1 MSVGKK
7 TPRLQNAVGTANE
20 VNHNMIQGEQS
31 TNIESFR
38 LKDTD
43 VQEQRRNFSGYQVN
57 QFFTMADLIQG
68 DSEGTTETD
77 AATAEQEGANSYVKG
92 NGYTRINQKKGRS
105 IL

>member
-1 MSVGKK
+1 
-7 TPRLQNAVGTANE
+7 
-20 VNHNMIQGEQS
+20 MIQGEQS

-57 QFFTMADLIQG
+57 QFFTMADLQEG
-68 DSEGTTETD
+68 DTSGTTETD
-77 AATAEQEGANSYVKG
+77 SATAKADK
-92 NGYTRINQKKGRS
+92 GYTKINQKKGRS